1 MTDEGTDLATLVAKM
16 REGIEK
22 NDGDY
27 ITARHRENGFEVFM
41 SNMKRVVELV
51 SRAEVRLIVQM

>member
-27 ITARHRENGFEVFM
+27 ITARHRENGFEVFR
-41 SNMKRVVELV
+41 RVVELV
-51 SRAEVRLIVQM
+51 SRAKVRLIVQM